1 MGFNENDNKTQQ
13 IKKKL
18 NKQTKNKQTK
28 KRKNSNNK
36 KLKQKPA
43 FIRTAHMISGQ
54 KPTHVAYV
62 GTKQSLLVIREDSVG
77 VMFFSWPY

>member
-1 MGFNENDNKTQQ
+1 MITKHNKLKT
-13 IKKKL
+13 KKQK
-18 NKQTKNKQTK
+18 T

-77 VMFFSWPY
+77 VMFFS